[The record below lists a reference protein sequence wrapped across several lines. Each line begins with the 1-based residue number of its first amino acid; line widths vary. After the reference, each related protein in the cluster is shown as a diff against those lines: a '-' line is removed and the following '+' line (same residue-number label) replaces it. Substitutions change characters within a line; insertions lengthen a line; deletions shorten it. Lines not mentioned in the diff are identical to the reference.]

1 MDFRCAK
8 TEEFTR
14 VRDFYWRLIDRM
26 EGGPF
31 DPGWRRGVYPSDA
44 ELRNALGRG
53 ELWLLEDGADIAAAV
68 IVNNDY
74 NPGYEGLPWAVEAPP
89 ERVYVLHV
97 LGVEPDR
104 QGRGV
109 ARRVVEECLALA
121 RSRGAACV
129 RLDVLGGNEPAERLY
144 KLAGFR
150 FVAAKE
156 MFYEDT
162 GWTEFRMFEFPL

>member
-8 TEEFTR
+8 IEDFDR
-14 VRDFYWRLIDRM
+14 VRDFYWRLIGRM
-26 EGGPF
+26 EGSAF

-44 ELRNALGRG
+44 GLERALQRG

-74 NPGYEGLPWAVEAPP
+74 NPGYEGLPWGVEAPP
-89 ERVYVLHV
+89 ERVYVLHT
-97 LGVEPDR
+97 LGVDPDR

-129 RLDVLGGNEPAERLY
+129 RLDVICGNEPAERLY
-144 KLAGFR
+144 KRAGFR
-150 FVAAKE
+150 FVAARE
-156 MFYEDT
+156 MFYENT
-162 GWTEFRMFEFPL
+162 GWTQLRMFEFPL

>member
-8 TEEFTR
+8 IEDFDR
-14 VRDFYWRLIDRM
+14 VRDFYWRLIGRM
-26 EGGPF
+26 EGSAF

-44 ELRNALGRG
+44 GLERALQRG
-53 ELWLLEDGADIAAAV
+53 ELWLLEDGADIAASV

-74 NPGYEGLPWAVEAPP
+74 DPGYEGLPWGVEAPP

-97 LGVEPDR
+97 LGVDPDR

-144 KLAGFR
+144 KRAGFR

>member
-1 MDFRCAK
+1 MEFRCAK

-26 EGGPF
+26 EGGKF

-44 ELRNALGRG
+44 ELQHALGRG
-53 ELWLLEDGADIAAAV
+53 ELWLLEDGTDIAAAV
-68 IVNNDY
+68 IVNNDC

-97 LGVEPDR
+97 LGVDPDR

-121 RSRGAACV
+121 RSRDAACV

-144 KLAGFR
+144 KRAGFR
-150 FVAAKE
+150 FVAAKK

-162 GWTEFRMFEFPL
+162 GWMEFRMFEFPL

>member
-31 DPGWRRGVYPSDA
+31 DPGWRRSVYPSDD
-44 ELRNALGRG
+44 ELRDALGRG

-68 IVNNDY
+68 IVNNDC

-89 ERVYVLHV
+89 ERVYMLHT
-97 LGVEPDR
+97 LGVDPDR

-144 KLAGFR
+144 TRAGFR
-150 FVAAKE
+150 FVAARE